1 MSRRITPQGS
11 KPPPSHKLRLQV
23 VEPTSCTIEIEAKS
37 TIFELRQKLFA
48 RLVFDSEDLPCP
60 LQQSIVDMAEKLHI
74 AFSVTD
80 KVTSY
85 STIEDENALGTDKV
99 TSYSTVEDV
108 GLCEASRI
116 RVHGVGDD
124 MKHQIASEV
133 DVHLA
138 ARSGHSSL
146 LRVVANFCPI
156 RLSEKNNQY
165 SATPLHYSA
174 QHGHPEAVY
183 LIVEANANINP
194 TDAFFQTPLHRAANQ
209 GQTDAVAMLL
219 KMGADIDAKDEDG
232 FTPMRLARRFKHA
245 PVMAILAPADGKDIW
260 TAPSP
265 EVQIIRIK
273 PID

>member
-74 AFSVTD
+74 AFSDTD

-108 GLCEASRI
+108 GLCEVCASLSMLARVMFLAADWRAQASRI

-133 DVHLA
+133 
-138 ARSGHSSL
+138 RSL
-146 LRVVANFCPI
+146 YKF
-156 RLSEKNNQY
+156 LS
-165 SATPLHYSA
+165 PLHPHTRAHSA
-174 QHGHPEAVY
+174 SYVLTRLPQLLCFTRLP
-183 LIVEANANINP
+183 
-194 TDAFFQTPLHRAANQ
+194 HRS
-209 GQTDAVAMLL
+209 
-219 KMGADIDAKDEDG
+219 I
-232 FTPMRLARRFKHA
+232 
-245 PVMAILAPADGKDIW
+245 
-260 TAPSP
+260 
-265 EVQIIRIK
+265 
-273 PID
+273 